1 MSNVSD
7 NLNTHDSHRIKLEN
21 KYLDF
26 YDKMLTSRWKIGAF
40 IVIAVLLFF
49 SFLVLL
55 PLADG
60 IVLGLVFAYIARP
73 IQLRFKEHR
82 KLGAFIA
89 SLCIFIPLVFVIG
102 IGILEIVNQ
111 VTWIIGNK
119 AAVTRAAV
127 DFIHA
132 LNIPQ
137 EIVAII
143 NDAVKNLS
151 GSLFPAIGGIGI
163 LGYAESIS
171 HFIINFMV
179 SIFLCYYILADGDRL
194 YTVFL
199 GIMPVDYKGIIN
211 RYACHLNQ
219 ILQGIFLG
227 SAYSAIIVSV
237 TSVIVFYAFGF
248 PHVLALATLI
258 FIASVIPLFAGY
270 MVLIP
275 LALMRYV
282 QYGFDS
288 AVFFLVVASVIIYGP
303 PELFLRPLLTGMQ
316 SKIHPML
323 IILAFLGGAFVGGIA
338 GLFAA
343 PILLGAL
350 VAAYRVYQEYGHP
363 EQIELNMLLKKLRGS
378 SISATNSEQS
388 SDPAN

>member
-1 MSNVSD
+1 MPRDLNSD
-7 NLNTHDSHRIKLEN
+7 KPKISFRH
-21 KYLDF
+21 LDGVEQIIA
-26 YDKMLTSRWKIGAF
+26 SRWKIAAALL
-40 IVIAVLLFF
+40 IAVLLCL

-73 IQLRFKEHR
+73 LQLKFKEHR

-102 IGILEIVNQ
+102 IGILEILNQ
-111 VTWIIGNK
+111 ITWIINNK
-119 AAVTRAAV
+119 AAVAMAAV

-132 LNIPQ
+132 LDIPPELV
-137 EIVAII
+137 EIL
-143 NDAVKNLS
+143 NDSIKNLS
-151 GSLFPAIGGIGI
+151 ASIMPAIGSIAI

-171 HFIINFMV
+171 LFVINFMV
-179 SIFLCYYILADGDRL
+179 AIFLCFYILADGDRL
-194 YTVFL
+194 YSAFL
-199 GIMPVDYKGIIN
+199 SVTPVDYKGIVN
-211 RYACHLNQ
+211 RYACHLDQ
-219 ILQGIFLG
+219 ILRGIFLG
-227 SAYSAIIVSV
+227 NAYSAIIVSL
-237 TSVIVFYAFGF
+237 TSVVVFYAFGL

-258 FIASVIPLFAGY
+258 FIASVVPFIAGY

-282 QYGFDS
+282 QYGFES
-288 AVFFLVVASVIIYGP
+288 AVFFFVAASVIIYGP
-303 PELFLRPLLTGMQ
+303 PELILRPYLTSMQ

-323 IILAFLGGAFVGGIA
+323 LILAFIGGAFVGGIA

-363 EQIELNMLLKKLRGS
+363 EQVELDMLLKKLSGS
-378 SISATNSEQS
+378 SNSEQS
-388 SDPAN
+388 SDPTN